1 MSIFEKKNLKPQNV
15 FQKLFKILPK
25 KNFPIELENYLSDYE
40 NSLESVAGNKAK
52 ELASK
57 YKINLENDFVEE
69 RKDILQK
76 YFYEKKENCSY
87 SEIKHFA
94 NILNLS
100 QSDFD
105 SIYQLLISSFY
116 ESKVKSYLSENIL
129 QNSEKLAL
137 KDFQN
142 RLKIPTDTAN
152 SIYKNA
158 VKSTMDSYIKPIFES
173 EIYSPTDEEKLFN
186 VAKNLGLNLTF
197 PEEVQQKLQKYREN
211 WEISNGKLPI
221 LQTDIRLQNGEL
233 LHFKTFINWMEER
246 TVTKR
251 VNYSGITYSKKIIGN
266 VRWKIGTIVP
276 NRIQTN
282 ELQHIDS
289 GYVYFT
295 NKRII
300 FNGQHENKVIPI
312 SKILNF
318 QPYTDGILIEKET
331 GKSPFLAFNQDI
343 ENAATILAR
352 ILS

>member
-137 KDFQN
+137 EDFQN
-142 RLKIPTDTAN
+142 RIDARKT
-152 SIYKNA
+152 
-158 VKSTMDSYIKPIFES
+158 
-173 EIYSPTDEEKLFN
+173 
-186 VAKNLGLNLTF
+186 G
-197 PEEVQQKLQKYREN
+197 
-211 WEISNGKLPI
+211 SN
-221 LQTDIRLQNGEL
+221 
-233 LHFKTFINWMEER
+233 
-246 TVTKR
+246 
-251 VNYSGITYSKKIIGN
+251 
-266 VRWKIGTIVP
+266 
-276 NRIQTN
+276 
-282 ELQHIDS
+282 
-289 GYVYFT
+289 
-295 NKRII
+295 
-300 FNGQHENKVIPI
+300 
-312 SKILNF
+312 SKILVTEENVHEV
-318 QPYTDGILIEKET
+318 GKERREKAE
-331 GKSPFLAFNQDI
+331 QDQNI
-343 ENAATILAR
+343 NIDEDQIDR
-352 ILS
+352 E